1 LVVRAKGRV
10 GRKFA
15 ARVAV
20 FGGTT
25 ALHRSWLAT
34 KGELDRLEAAKSS
47 KRTISSVLFRTL
59 ARCWL
64 PCIMTTVSYT
74 RWAETFRSRGEVWRS
89 GSNRAT
95 KCSAWRTSTAA
106 SEKAVVEE
114 RVIAIKPA
122 GIDHT
127 HAAAIPLAGQTAG
140 QGLLRQGQLKAGQKV
155 LVHGGSGGV
164 SHYAVQFARAR
175 RALGC

>member
-1 LVVRAKGRV
+1 
-10 GRKFA
+10 
-15 ARVAV
+15 
-20 FGGTT
+20 
-25 ALHRSWLAT
+25 
-34 KGELDRLEAAKSS
+34 
-47 KRTISSVLFRTL
+47 
-59 ARCWL
+59 
-64 PCIMTTVSYT
+64 
-74 RWAETFRSRGEVWRS
+74 
-89 GSNRAT
+89 
-95 KCSAWRTSTAA
+95 
-106 SEKAVVEE
+106 VVEE